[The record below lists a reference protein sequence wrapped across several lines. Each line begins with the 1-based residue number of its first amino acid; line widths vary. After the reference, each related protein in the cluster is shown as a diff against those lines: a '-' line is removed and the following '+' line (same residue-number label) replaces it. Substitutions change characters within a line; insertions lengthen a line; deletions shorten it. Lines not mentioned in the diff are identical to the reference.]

1 MALRVIDILA
11 DKHQDWFA
19 MAKSFGVS
27 DDEANE
33 LVQQMYV
40 RINDYVD
47 DPKKILYNETEV
59 NTYYVYVTLRNLFLS
74 SCNTKNR
81 SVLVD
86 YETVRCFIESIPD
99 DNNVEEKMKFDEVLD
114 KVEDIVDDW
123 YWYDKKIFNI
133 HFFEEMSMR
142 KIAKDTKI
150 SLSSIFNTL
159 SNGKAKIKEGAI
171 EEYRQYRKAKRKNIE

>member
-1 MALRVIDILA
+1 M
-11 DKHQDWFA
+11 
-19 MAKSFGVS
+19 
-27 DDEANE
+27 
-33 LVQQMYV
+33 
-40 RINDYVD
+40 
-47 DPKKILYNETEV
+47 
-59 NTYYVYVTLRNLFLS
+59 
-74 SCNTKNR
+74 
-81 SVLVD
+81 D

-99 DNNVEEKMKFDEVLD
+99 DNNVEEKLKFDEVLD
-114 KVEDIVDDW
+114 TVEDIVDDW
-123 YWYDKKIFNI
+123 YWYDNKIFNI